1 MGRPTGLGYS
11 CAGLLGRAPSPG
23 DLDGFGLGKEL
34 LIGITSINQTL
45 GLPCLYMYTSFAS
58 P

>member
-1 MGRPTGLGYS
+1 MGCS
-11 CAGLLGRAPSPG
+11 CAGLLGRAPPSW